1 VNKEQM
7 EQLRNALGITAEMA
21 LIFYRSA
28 VGAKATPAE
37 AMKLTQAYI
46 AAIMFNQNKNP
57 DGEEAKE

>member
-1 VNKEQM
+1 
-7 EQLRNALGITAEMA
+7 MA